1 VNYYLVK
8 PPVTQEAV
16 LVDIPENENEQVVI
30 EMDKAQDEQNNA
42 KESET
47 NIPTSPARRK
57 LSLVYNQETPLSPLS
72 EVKLG
77 PEEIKPQE
85 VDLFVKTNTVA
96 FEEEGQKPVVP
107 VGMGI
112 LKRSGTASKKS
123 GTDRRPSMMEQPIT
137 NVAPAKKA
145 KERPKLTITT
155 QLPTGAV
162 SVNGPASAK
171 IELGTITRFAVP
183 VPKEEI
189 QSVVPKTQKGHRR
202 TLSYRNAVSASG
214 APASFLEWAR
224 MIQEEQ
230 RELRTNSE
238 GGAATVTDQ
247 VDFDVV
253 KPFAKYSTRPPPK
266 AMVRSPAA
274 GEALKPS
281 KLSPISDEEENNDGV
296 NESTDNKALELESDL
311 SDQIVFLDAVYI
323 ANDNDFLEASKVRQ
337 IFRSNAINPEDAK
350 LFEMKEYTG
359 EERQDQ
365 EFEIIGDA
373 FPCESCYPSEQE
385 LARMSAPM
393 RFLHVHKCIIL
404 ATLISILVVV
414 FIIVMMF
421 SGLTA
426 RTPGPN

>member
-16 LVDIPENENEQVVI
+16 VLDIPESVKEEVAIDIEQP
-30 EMDKAQDEQNNA
+30 QGEQTDA
-42 KESET
+42 KEPEVAL
-47 NIPTSPARRK
+47 PTSPTRRK
-57 LSLVYNQETPLSPLS
+57 LSLVYNQETPLSPLN
-72 EVKLG
+72 EVKLE
-77 PEEIKPQE
+77 PETIKPQE

-112 LKRSGTASKKS
+112 LKRSGTSSKKIE
-123 GTDRRPSMMEQPIT
+123 RRPSLMEQPIT
-137 NVAPAKKA
+137 NVAPAKQA

-155 QLPTGAV
+155 QLPSGTVA
-162 SVNGPASAK
+162 VNGPASAK

-183 VPKEEI
+183 VPKEDI

-230 RELRTNSE
+230 REYRTNSE
-238 GGAATVTDQ
+238 GGASTAVEH

-253 KPFAKYSTRPPPK
+253 KPFAKYSARPPPK

-281 KLSPISDEEENNDGV
+281 KLSPISDEEENNDAR
-296 NESTDNKALELESDL
+296 EEETEKKDIDIDL
-311 SDQIVFLDAVYI
+311 ADQIVFLDAVYI
-323 ANDNDFLEASKVRQ
+323 ANDNDFLETSKVRQ
-337 IFRSNAINPEDAK
+337 IFRNNAINPEDAK

-404 ATLISILVVV
+404 ATLISVLVVV
-414 FIIVMMF
+414 FIMVMMF
-421 SGLTA
+421 SGLSTN
-426 RTPGPN
+426 RSPGQN